1 MFQSIRLRLLGLV
14 LAAVVPFTALI
25 GLGIWD
31 QWRMEQAQ
39 ALQYALSE
47 ARSVA
52 AQVDDHV
59 GNLENLLAGLV
70 QAISTNPAD
79 ADANDA
85 MLARAMAEQ
94 PAYIGNIT
102 LFGLDGKV
110 LVMLANGK
118 SEQHTFD
125 LKTAGISPGMY
136 ILSLEA
142 GNQILQRRMII
153 PR

>member
-31 QWRMEQAQ
+31 QWRIEQAQ

-59 GNLENLLAGLV
+59 GDLENLLAGLT
-70 QAISTNPAD
+70 QAISTNLAD
-79 ADANDA
+79 GDATPCWR
-85 MLARAMAEQ
+85 ARWPNNRLTSATSRYSVSMETAS
-94 PAYIGNIT
+94 ALRG
-102 LFGLDGKV
+102 
-110 LVMLANGK
+110 
-118 SEQHTFD
+118 
-125 LKTAGISPGMY
+125 AGIITAATAFIFAMS
-136 ILSLEA
+136 
-142 GNQILQRRMII
+142 
-153 PR
+153 